1 MYDMMGGGGILGTR
15 PGRGEKMKTQTTDI
29 ENGTQ
34 SYNNF
39 MNLPPQY
46 SGPGASRFVVLPVP
60 YEATTSYRAGTAAGP
75 QAMIEASRK
84 VELFDVELG
93 KRACEAGIHTKKPI
107 AKGRRTFKNFYEAI
121 RKEAGAALDGGR
133 VPVVLGG
140 EHTVTVPAVHA
151 ALERHPDVSVLQF
164 DAHADLRSAF
174 DGSQWSHACAMRR
187 ILSLA
192 DRPPHIAQ
200 VGIRSASSEEWN
212 LSLRSR
218 SVTTFLAKDVVAG
231 RSADKKILAALGE
244 KVYLTIDLDAF
255 DPSEVPG
262 VGTPEPGGLS
272 FRRALDLISLV
283 AEKRQIIGFDVV
295 ELCPI
300 HGQNI
305 SDFFAAKL
313 AYRIM
318 GLLA

>member
-1 MYDMMGGGGILGTR
+1 MN
-15 PGRGEKMKTQTTDI
+15 TQPLDF
-29 ENGTQ
+29 ENSEQ

-39 MNLPPQY
+39 LNLPPQY

-60 YEATTSYRAGTAAGP
+60 YEATTSYRVGTALGP
-75 QAMIEASRK
+75 AAMIEASWQ

-107 AKGRRTFKNFYEAI
+107 TKGRRSFKNFYEAV
-121 RKEAGAALDGGR
+121 RKEVGAALDGGHI
-133 VPVVLGG
+133 PVVLGG

-151 ALERHPDVSVLQF
+151 ALERHPEVSVLQF
-164 DAHADLRSAF
+164 DAHADLRNSY
-174 DGSQWSHACAMRR
+174 DGSLWSHASPMRR
-187 ILSLA
+187 ILALA
-192 DRPPHIAQ
+192 DRPPRIAQ

-212 LSLRSR
+212 LSLHSR
-218 SVTTFLAKDVVAG
+218 SVSTFLAKDVVDNK
-231 RSADKKILAALGE
+231 STDKKILASLGD

-272 FRRALDLISLV
+272 FRRALDIISLV

-318 GLLA
+318 GLLV